1 MSALSKTKS
10 HLKPVPF
17 KVYANFE
24 PNLESVKSNEKFC
37 SKSYQNDNLAKRL
50 HTNNQQKSINCLKP
64 RSNKNEHECK
74 KCGCNYFYVFNFS
87 FAVLSICVMYKN
99 SGIIKN

>member
-50 HTNNQQKSINCLKP
+50 HTNNQQMRIDCLKP
-64 RSNKNEHECK
+64 RSNKNQRECK
-74 KCGCNYFYVFNFS
+74 ICGCDTFVSNY
-87 FAVLSICVMYKN
+87 
-99 SGIIKN
+99 

>member
-37 SKSYQNDNLAKRL
+37 SKSYQNDNLAK
-50 HTNNQQKSINCLKP
+50 
-64 RSNKNEHECK
+64 
-74 KCGCNYFYVFNFS
+74 
-87 FAVLSICVMYKN
+87 
-99 SGIIKN
+99 